1 MCQNG
6 DKGKVKENGEVSE
19 YRKKKK
25 ISVERTVNRK
35 QREAVATDGGD

>member
-1 MCQNG
+1 MNT
-6 DKGKVKENGEVSE
+6 E
-19 YRKKKK
+19 KKKK